1 MQTSAFQ
8 LALNTYFKERRN
20 KATGFAMT
28 ITGLG
33 PILMPQL
40 INLLLTFYTT
50 EQTIFIIGGLS
61 LHAFVAAILLQPVK
75 WHMKEKVDAENALKE
90 AGEEEELVEEN
101 KDQVMTLL
109 EKGLFEVQ
117 SVLFIDNCAEII
129 KIWVA
134 KCH

>member
-1 MQTSAFQ
+1 MSAFQ

-40 INLLLTFYTT
+40 INLLLKFYTT

-75 WHMKEKVDAENALKE
+75 WHMKEKVDVEKADED
-90 AGEEEELVEEN
+90 EELAEEN

-109 EKGLFEVQ
+109 EKGVFEVR
-117 SVLFIDNCAEII
+117 VIRF
-129 KIWVA
+129 A
-134 KCH
+134 KCRNTFTMNYFKWAISLS